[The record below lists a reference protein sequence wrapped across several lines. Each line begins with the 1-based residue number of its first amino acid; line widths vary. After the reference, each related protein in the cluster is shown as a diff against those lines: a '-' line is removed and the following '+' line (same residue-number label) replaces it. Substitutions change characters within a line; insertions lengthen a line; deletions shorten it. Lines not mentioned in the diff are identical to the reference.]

1 MPSVGSTS
9 PCGQVGCYCSTC
21 SIEQLTTWT
30 PLSLPSTIRF
40 VRALDRFRQLFRLSQ
55 QLDLLLVHPEKMPL
69 ANLCSRLLLSRAP
82 AGSPTPK
89 LAACA
94 VAPAA
99 TCLVPSAV
107 LAHDC
112 RHQAVHDDA
121 GWPLP
126 ASPTLGGNA
135 VDAAPTS
142 GSHVHLSPR
151 GAQLPGRRPAPALS
165 ASHEP
170 DEATTDAPCHTLGS
184 TRLPSWRQESQDPL
198 PSHLVTDASSP
209 NPGRLPPAG
218 PAGFRPLLARRTWP
232 LGPPLASWLCHQ
244 NPASDMRS
252 RTTLCARPKHRAGYS
267 PESPGHMPPTDFCR

>member
-9 PCGQVGCYCSTC
+9 PCGEVGCYCSTC

-30 PLSLPSTIRF
+30 PFSLPLTTRF
-40 VRALDRFRQLFRLSQ
+40 VKALDRLQRLFRLSQ
-55 QLDLLLVHPEKMPL
+55 QLDLLLVHPKKMPL

-82 AGSPTPK
+82 ARSPTPK

-94 VAPAA
+94 VPPAA
-99 TCLVPSAV
+99 TYFVPPPA
-107 LAHDC
+107 LARVC

-135 VDAAPTS
+135 VDAASTS
-142 GSHVHLSPR
+142 SSHVHLSPR
-151 GAQLPGRRPAPALS
+151 GAQLPERRPAPALS

-170 DEATTDAPCHTLGS
+170 SEATTDAPCRNLGS
-184 TRLPSWRQESQDPL
+184 FRLPGQLQESQNPF
-198 PSHLVTDASSP
+198 PSHLAKGASSP

-218 PAGFRPLLARRTWP
+218 PAEFRPLLA
-232 LGPPLASWLCHQ
+232 LG
-244 NPASDMRS
+244 
-252 RTTLCARPKHRAGYS
+252 T
-267 PESPGHMPPTDFCR
+267 